1 MTMLDTSDPNVLAY
15 VRSAGDQRVV
25 VAMNFTA
32 QPRTISLD
40 LQSSKVTTLLTDAPA
55 LRTTT
60 SLKSITLP
68 PFASWVASV
77 Q

>member
-1 MTMLDTSDPNVLAY
+1 
-15 VRSAGDQRVV
+15 
-25 VAMNFTA
+25 MNFAA